1 MTDHMRGKTARPGW
15 SSLSPVHCTVSPI
28 AKRPPMIL
36 YFDKV
41 TSIKV
46 YSGKPEQELKMDYT
60 RYIKT
65 VEGKVKS
72 ELASTSTSKVSQ
84 RHSVYTDPISEL
96 LKSTD
101 KTDKLINRSL
111 DLFGSRRDKGIL
123 H

>member
-1 MTDHMRGKTARPGW
+1 
-15 SSLSPVHCTVSPI
+15 
-28 AKRPPMIL
+28 MIL

-46 YSGKPEQELKMDYT
+46 YSGKPEQELKIVYT

-72 ELASTSTSKVSQ
+72 ELTSTSTSKVSQ